1 MLSYEDAKVKL
12 ESAGQSHVLRFW
24 SELSDGDRDA
34 FLAELSQLDP
44 GELVRHCRS
53 AAEAV
58 RQSPGEEERLCGRM
72 EPVEGEFIGGVRRS
86 APGSLQEWEEEGFS
100 QIAQNK
106 VAVLLLAGG
115 QGTRLGV
122 SYPKGMYDVGLPSG
136 KTLYQI
142 QAERIRKVQNL
153 ASEKCGAKCT
163 VPWYIMTSEF
173 TLEPTEKFFKENSYF
188 DLDPSNV
195 VMFEQRMI
203 PAVDFDGKIILEK
216 KNKIAMAPDGN
227 GGLYRALLDNK
238 VFEDMERRGVQYI
251 HVYCVDNILVKLAD
265 PLFIGFCVKKGAD
278 CGAKVVEKAYPSEPV
293 GVVCR
298 VDGVYQVVEYSELEP
313 ETAEQRHAGGELVYN
328 AGNICNHFFTR
339 DFLLEVALNYQD
351 QLKQHVAIKKVPFVD
366 EEGNSVKP
374 TKPNG
379 IKMEKFVFDVF
390 QFSKKFVAFEVLRE
404 DEFSPLKNADGAPV
418 DTPTTV
424 RRSLLAQ
431 HYRWALQ
438 ARAVFLDEHDNPI
451 TSEYRMFKNV
461 FGSGFLVRTAHVFLT
476 WVITLILFLHDTDL
490 RREEEAG
497 RLTLPVVFVLLVL
510 LSVLL
515 YFAVSLMDPGFVLA
529 DDCDLQFTLGVT
541 EEQQDMIPQSKPF
554 RQRRCGHCLL
564 QQPMRSKHCQTCQHC
579 VRRYDHHCPWIEN
592 CVGERNHRWFVL
604 YLAVQFVVLLW
615 GLHMAWSGFSDA
627 ATWSVWLKSNSVL
640 LVTCGVVAL
649 LALTVLLLLGSHLY
663 LVSLNTTT
671 WEFMSRH
678 RISYLKHCGIDENP
692 FDRGT
697 LRNLWSFF
705 CVWSTVVWEQMYFR
719 QDCDPA

>member
-1 MLSYEDAKVKL
+1 MLSFEEVKVKL
-12 ESAGQSHVLRFW
+12 ESVGQSHVLRFW
-24 SELSDGDRDA
+24 PELSAEERGA
-34 FLAELSQLDP
+34 FLAELSQLEP
-44 GELVRHCRS
+44 AELERHCRG
-53 AAEAV
+53 AAEAAS
-58 RQSPGEEERLCGRM
+58 RSSGEEERLRGRM
-72 EPVEGEFIGGVRRS
+72 EPLEPEFIGGVRRS
-86 APGSLQEWEEEGFS
+86 DPGSLQEWEEEGFS

-122 SYPKGMYDVGLPSG
+122 PYPKGMYDVRLPSG

-142 QAERIRKVQNL
+142 QAERIRKVQEL
-153 ASEKCGAKCT
+153 ANEKHGSKCT

-173 TLEPTEKFFKENSYF
+173 TLEPTEKFFKQNSYF

-195 VMFEQRMI
+195 LMFEQRMI
-203 PAVDFDGKIILEK
+203 PAVGFDGKIILEK

-227 GGLYRALLDNK
+227 GGLYRALVDNK
-238 VFEDMERRGVQYI
+238 VLEDMERRGVQYL

-313 ETAEQRHAGGELVYN
+313 EIAEQRLPAGELVYN

-339 DFLLEVALNYQD
+339 DFLWKVALNFQE

-366 EEGNSVKP
+366 EEGNTVKP

-438 ARAVFLDEHDNPI
+438 AKAVFLDEHDNPI
-451 TSEYRMFKNV
+451 TSEYRAAQDDDPPAV
-461 FGSGFLVRTAHVFLT
+461 CEISPLVSYFGEGL
-476 WVITLILFLHDTDL
+476 
-490 RREEEAG
+490 EK
-497 RLTLPVVFVLLVL
+497 LL
-510 LSVLL
+510 
-515 YFAVSLMDPGFVLA
+515 
-529 DDCDLQFTLGVT
+529 
-541 EEQQDMIPQSKPF
+541 
-554 RQRRCGHCLL
+554 
-564 QQPMRSKHCQTCQHC
+564 KH
-579 VRRYDHHCPWIEN
+579 RK
-592 CVGERNHRWFVL
+592 
-604 YLAVQFVVLLW
+604 
-615 GLHMAWSGFSDA
+615 
-627 ATWSVWLKSNSVL
+627 LKSPFL
-640 LVTCGVVAL
+640 LNDSNVK
-649 LALTVLLLLGSHLY
+649 S
-663 LVSLNTTT
+663 
-671 WEFMSRH
+671 
-678 RISYLKHCGIDENP
+678 
-692 FDRGT
+692 
-697 LRNLWSFF
+697 
-705 CVWSTVVWEQMYFR
+705 
-719 QDCDPA
+719 